1 MALAK
6 QIELPNGVAVS
17 YHRVVRTEVVTN
29 VQTAIEVAS
38 YASAEAR
45 QREKEAL
52 AAGEACDVYVA
63 TSVYAEPAD
72 PGSINPY
79 GSGGATGTVADAY
92 DWLKRNV
99 SAFEGAT
106 DLLED

>member
-6 QIELPNGVAVS
+6 EIELPNGVTVA

-29 VQTAIEVAS
+29 VQTAVEVAS

-45 QREKEAL
+45 RREKEAL
-52 AAGEACDVYVA
+52 AAGEPCDVYVA
-63 TSVYAEPAD
+63 TSVYAEPVD
-72 PGSINPY
+72 PGSIDAY
-79 GSGGATGTVADAY
+79 GSAPTTPAGAYG
-92 DWLKRNV
+92 WLKRNI